1 MEFMEQMFS
10 KIIFN
15 NISILYIALHSYQS
29 INKEPIEK
37 NSMTPLRKYDHH
49 CPDEHVIPS

>member
-1 MEFMEQMFS
+1 MEQMFS